1 MEEAAEVYKHL
12 INLLSEIIKKEKEV
26 PNITAPR
33 RRCLYYSKL
42 YSDVTK
48 RWVVS
53 MESKQTNYILH
64 ILYTNSKFSIDLP
77 YNSSTDLV
85 PANKYN

>member
-53 MESKQTNYILH
+53 M
-64 ILYTNSKFSIDLP
+64 
-77 YNSSTDLV
+77 
-85 PANKYN
+85 